1 MRAVGIIKL
10 NKADVKRW
18 ASNGSGLR
26 LWDDKVTGL
35 FLKRNSKSFTWN
47 LSYRAEGTAQKR
59 SIKIGSYPTVTL
71 DSARETAKKHLN
83 SLAKGND
90 PLKQRSQSRQAS
102 KDTIQAYFDSTYSK
116 VLQGKKSGN
125 DTAAYFP
132 RHCAKLM
139 SLTFSEISA
148 KHIHQWHMDMI
159 SKKLTDAYI
168 RRVYGAFKTLINDA
182 VKKQHIKDSPI
193 NSVHLDSYHRNEQG
207 VKQVNDRQYLTKDQI
222 TNLMKALDLYQDYK
236 RQRREN
242 SRNHGK
248 PHLPSLKDLEY
259 VDFVKPAIL
268 FMFYT
273 GFRPGDIRTL
283 KWEELKLS
291 GTAPSVTKAIEKTK
305 HKNNEEQ
312 TFPLTPDIVTVLK
325 QWRSQNNNPTKGLV
339 FPNDKGTER
348 TKRFISDPWKK
359 HIRPFANLP
368 DNFDLYNLR
377 HNFASWLVM
386 SGADIL
392 TVAKLMG
399 HANTKMIE
407 KHYGHLAPEH
417 KQYALAKAFDLMKDD
432 NNG

>member
-1 MRAVGIIKL
+1 M
-10 NKADVKRW
+10 NKRDVIQW
-18 ASNGSGLR
+18 ASNGSSLR

-47 LSYRAEGTAQKR
+47 LSYRPAGCTNKR
-59 SIKIGSYPTVTL
+59 SIKIGLFPAVTL

-83 SLAKGND
+83 NIAKGSD
-90 PLKQRSQSRQAS
+90 PLKQRSQSQQAS

-125 DTAAYFP
+125 NTAAYFL

-139 SLTFSEISA
+139 PLTFSEINA

-159 SKKLTDAYI
+159 SKELTDTYI

-182 VKKQHIKDSPI
+182 VKKQHIKTSPI
-193 NSVHLDSYHRNEQG
+193 NSVHLDSYHREVQG
-207 VKQVNDRQYLTKDQI
+207 VKQVNERQHLTKDQI
-222 TNLMKALDLYQDYK
+222 PCLFKALDLYQDYK
-236 RQRREN
+236 RQQREN

-248 PHLPSLKDLEY
+248 PHLPSLNDLQL
-259 VDFVKPAIL
+259 VDYVKPAIL
-268 FMFYT
+268 LMFYT

-283 KWEELKLS
+283 KWQELELS
-291 GTAPSVTKAIEKTK
+291 DKAPAITKAIEKTK
-305 HKNNEEQ
+305 HKNSEKQ
-312 TFPLTPDIVTVLK
+312 TFPLIPEIATILK
-325 QWRSQNNNPTKGLV
+325 QWKKQNANPAKGLV
-339 FPNDKGTER
+339 FPSDNGTER
-348 TKRFISDPWKK
+348 TKRFLSDPWKR

-368 DNFDLYNLR
+368 DDFDLYNLR

-386 SGADIL
+386 SGADLL

-417 KQYALAKAFDLMKDD
+417 KQNALEKAFTMMKKEDD
-432 NNG
+432 